1 VIVVDASALL
11 EGLLRVSPAGD
22 VVEKRIFEADQT
34 VHVPHLL
41 DLDVT
46 QVLRR
51 RALHGLMTVPRC
63 RQALDDLTNLTL
75 YRYPHDFLLPR
86 VWELRDNVS
95 AHDAIYVA
103 LAEYLGAPLLT
114 RDRRLANAPGHAA
127 RIDLI

>member
-1 VIVVDASALL
+1 MIVVDASALL

-41 DLDVT
+41 DLEVT

-63 RQALDDLTNLTL
+63 RQALDDLTNLTEK
-75 YRYPHDFLLPR
+75 LLLLANDSA
-86 VWELRDNVS
+86 LR
-95 AHDAIYVA
+95 HR
-103 LAEYLGAPLLT
+103 LGATGQRFVIENFSVDLMV
-114 RDRRLANAPGHAA
+114 A
-127 RIDLI
+127 RIYELYLQLMQQSKEAQR